1 MNDVTNRPQGAH
13 ALRQQSA
20 LVKPED
26 FDDLGA
32 GIASSFPIIGY
43 RQSKWRLRW
52 QGEEQ
57 MIVDERGIP
66 VPEIGVALVKVPDHK
81 SKRYWIN
88 GYEQNSRK
96 APDCW
101 SNDSIRPDPTLI
113 PPVQPDNRPAP
124 KQCSQCFWNEVGSM
138 VSQDGKKR
146 MKACGDYKRVAVK
159 MYYPAIPIEEI
170 ANSPMLLTVPAASL
184 KPLRIYGEEL
194 KADGLHACAHITYI
208 GFDDDASFQKFNFR
222 YGQNLSD
229 EEYLIVSEMRKSA
242 DVKSILSEESAR
254 LDPGAP
260 VYAGEGVGEGNGN
273 AAARGEAAPQQQA
286 QAPAQRLRQ
295 VVMPAQTQPQS
306 MRQPEPVQQPVRDTR
321 LPSERIASEA
331 EPQVQ
336 RYAPPPPPP
345 ATPAQQTAQRYAPSA
360 RPIQPVQPKGIT
372 EAVSRPASP
381 PPTARAVVTEANP
394 TPPSEADQTAEERG
408 TNLPPS
414 IQSKFD
420 QIMGT

>member
-1 MNDVTNRPQGAH
+1 MNDVVNKPQRTQ

-57 MIVDERGIP
+57 LIVDERGIP

-170 ANSPMLLTVPAASL
+170 AESPMLLTVPAASL
-184 KPLRIYGEEL
+184 KPLRLYGEEL

-222 YGQNLSD
+222 YGQELSD
-229 EEYLIVSEMRKSA
+229 EEYLKVSEMRKSA

-260 VYAGEGVGEGNGN
+260 VYAGEGVGEGNGV
-273 AAARGEAAPQQQA
+273 APQQQAPPQQA

-295 VVMPAQTQPQS
+295 VVPPVQQPVQTQ
-306 MRQPEPVQQPVRDTR
+306 QQPVRDTR

-331 EPQVQ
+331 EPQQQQ
-336 RYAPPPPPP
+336 RYAPSPPPPP
-345 ATPAQQTAQRYAPSA
+345 TPAQQTAQRYAPSA

-372 EAVSRPASP
+372 EAVARPATP

-394 TPPSEADQTAEERG
+394 PPPSEADMTAEERG
-408 TNLPPS
+408 TTLPSS